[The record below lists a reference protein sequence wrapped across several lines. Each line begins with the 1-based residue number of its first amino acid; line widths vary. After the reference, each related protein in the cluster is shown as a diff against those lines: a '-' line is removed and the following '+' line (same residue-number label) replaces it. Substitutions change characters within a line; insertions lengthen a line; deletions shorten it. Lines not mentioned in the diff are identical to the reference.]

1 MAVALGANGG
11 WLGSLKLDAQRSGY
25 QELIRWVAEYGS
37 NQVFAVEG
45 TGCYG
50 AGLCRALQT
59 AGLDVVEVNCPD
71 RSTRRRL
78 GKDDTIDA
86 EAAARSYI
94 AGKATV
100 TPKAGDDLVE
110 MIGVLKA
117 VKDSAT
123 DNRTAALN
131 QLHAIVV
138 TAPAALR
145 ERLRRLKGKVL
156 VECCSSLR
164 SGEISTPLAAA
175 RMALRTLARRVQ

>member
-1 MAVALGANGG
+1 MTAATAPAPETSTGPDVVVGVDTHKHTHMAVALGANGG
-11 WLGSLKLDAQRSGY
+11 WLGSLKLEAKRSGY
-25 QELIRWVAEYGS
+25 QELIHWAAEFGS
-37 NQVFAVEG
+37 NPVFAVEG

-59 AGLDVVEVNCPD
+59 AGLEVVEVNRPD
-71 RSTRRRL
+71 RSTRRRI

-100 TPKAGDDLVE
+100 IPKAGDDLVE
-110 MIGVLKA
+110 MIRMLKV

-131 QLHAIVV
+131 
-138 TAPAALR
+138 
-145 ERLRRLKGKVL
+145 
-156 VECCSSLR
+156 
-164 SGEISTPLAAA
+164 
-175 RMALRTLARRVQ
+175 